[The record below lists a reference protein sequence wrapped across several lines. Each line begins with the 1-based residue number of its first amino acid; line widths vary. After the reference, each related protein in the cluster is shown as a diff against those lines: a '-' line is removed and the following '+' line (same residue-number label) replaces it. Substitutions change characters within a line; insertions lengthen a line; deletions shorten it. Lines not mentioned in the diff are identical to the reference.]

1 MTEDPFWTALGQGL
15 AAHPDDALMLLR
27 AVRNQAGAVIDLR
40 YEWVNAAAD
49 RNAGDRL
56 QGRTV
61 LEVYSA
67 TDAFLLP
74 DQTALL
80 ASGGWRQMQLT
91 FPSDGDDERLRGRAY
106 GLFMVAVDEDRLV
119 CQFRD
124 LTDRRSLQQQLEHHA
139 GHDELTGLP
148 NRRLLWEH
156 LELALSGLE
165 RGGQSLAML
174 LCDLDR
180 FKAVNDTCGHA
191 AGDDLLRQVSRRLGA
206 AVRPGDVLARY
217 GGDEF
222 VVLCAGL
229 SEADAAALVERL
241 HAAVADPFVL
251 DGGRHVRIG
260 ISIGLAVAHQR
271 MAGDDLLRS
280 ADRALYVNKSTRP
293 KEQR

>member
-1 MTEDPFWTALGQGL
+1 MAVIVLSGPSAVLPSSQDSRRETHVRGGGSGPIVTEDPFWTALGQGL
-15 AAHPDDALMLLR
+15 AGHPDDALMLLR
-27 AVRNQAGAVIDLR
+27 AVRSQAGAVIDLR

-91 FPSDGDDERLRGRAY
+91 FPSDGDDERLRGRVY

-165 RGGQSLAML
+165 RGDQSLAML

-180 FKAVNDTCGHA
+180 FKAVNGTCGHA
-191 AGDDLLRQVSRRLGA
+191 AGDDLLRQGT
-206 AVRPGDVLARY
+206 
-217 GGDEF
+217 GGW
-222 VVLCAGL
+222 
-229 SEADAAALVERL
+229 
-241 HAAVADPFVL
+241 
-251 DGGRHVRIG
+251 GGRAPRG
-260 ISIGLAVAHQR
+260 CLGP
-271 MAGDDLLRS
+271 LRG
-280 ADRALYVNKSTRP
+280 
-293 KEQR
+293 